1 MKNIVVA
8 GTESGVG
15 KTTIALGLMASLTQK
30 GYKVQ
35 PFKVGPDYIDPGFH
49 SLATGVKSRNLD
61 SYFLEDEGVKRVF
74 IKGSKKAD
82 ISIIEG
88 VMGLFD
94 GKGEEGRSST
104 AEIAR
109 ILDAPVV
116 LVMDVGKVAQSA
128 AAVAYG
134 YKNYDPDLKVQAI
147 ILNNIASQGHYQM
160 IKKAIEEKVG
170 IKVIGC
176 LYKNTELKLSERHL
190 GLVPTFESNDIEK
203 YFNKL
208 RKEID
213 DNIDIK
219 LLLNIMNDNNLLI
232 KQEKIVS
239 EISTKRNVNIGI
251 AYDQAFNFYY
261 QENLDI
267 LKERGANLIYFS
279 PVNDTSL
286 PDVDGIYIG
295 GGFPESFLRELAENR
310 EMKNDIYTKIKL
322 GLPVYAEC
330 GGLMYLARDVVDFNK
345 EEYSMV
351 GIIPGRVLMEDK
363 LQAMGYVR
371 VKSVQDNVLFRKGQQ
386 AKGHEFHYS
395 RLVDLEKEN
404 YSYRLIKS
412 KSLEERAAGYQYKSL
427 LASYIHLHFASN
439 PLLVDNFLNKCL
451 IYRTG

>member
-310 EMKNDIYTKIKL
+310 EMKNDIYTKIKS

-351 GIIPGRVLMEDK
+351 G
-363 LQAMGYVR
+363 
-371 VKSVQDNVLFRKGQQ
+371 
-386 AKGHEFHYS
+386 
-395 RLVDLEKEN
+395 
-404 YSYRLIKS
+404 
-412 KSLEERAAGYQYKSL
+412 
-427 LASYIHLHFASN
+427 
-439 PLLVDNFLNKCL
+439 
-451 IYRTG
+451 